1 MASITFSLDG
11 HILSANENF
20 LEFMGYQLNEIQGWH
35 HRIFMPAEERTTA
48 AYQEFW
54 RSLGTGESTTG
65 EFRRIAQDG
74 RPVFIR
80 GIYNPILYQNG
91 KVTKI
96 LKLAY
101 NITESKTLEQEME
114 GQLAAINN
122 MMATIEFDPQGNIL
136 SANDNFLELMGYE
149 LAEITGWHHLMFV
162 QEKEAQSQAYEELWQ
177 NLAAGQNSAGDFKRL
192 TRDGYEVYI
201 RGIYN
206 PIKDQNGTT
215 REVLKLAYDITGS
228 MLPKA

>member
-1 MASITFSLDG
+1 M
-11 HILSANENF
+11 
-20 LEFMGYQLNEIQGWH
+20 H
-35 HRIFMPAEERTTA
+35 HRIFMPAEERSTA

-54 RSLGTGESTTG
+54 RSLRTGESTTG

-114 GQLAAINN
+114 GQLAAINK

-162 QEKEAQSQAYEELWQ
+162 QEKEAQSQAY
-177 NLAAGQNSAGDFKRL
+177 
-192 TRDGYEVYI
+192 
-201 RGIYN
+201 
-206 PIKDQNGTT
+206 
-215 REVLKLAYDITGS
+215 
-228 MLPKA
+228 